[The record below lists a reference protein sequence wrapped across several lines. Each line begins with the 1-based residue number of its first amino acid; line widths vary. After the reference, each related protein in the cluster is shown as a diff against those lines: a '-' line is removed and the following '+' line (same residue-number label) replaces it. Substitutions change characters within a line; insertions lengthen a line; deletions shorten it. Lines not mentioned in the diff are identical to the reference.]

1 MKKYLAIITWTI
13 ISLVLVCFIFSNSFA
28 CKEVSIELSRG
39 ITDLLYD
46 CVKSILKLSFDE
58 FHGLVRKVAH
68 FVEFALFGA
77 SVWMTMDSARNLGR
91 RFNVETVLFLSLTV
105 AVIDEFIPELHGAR
119 KYGCRCDPGFRR
131 SAVWNRDHCYN
142 NIFCK
147 HKKTAIE
154 LSFGGCFTDL
164 S

>member
-105 AVIDEFIPELHGAR
+105 AVIDEFIQSFTGRGSMVADVILDFAGALFGIVITATII
-119 KYGCRCDPGFRR
+119 YF
-131 SAVWNRDHCYN
+131 V
-142 NIFCK
+142 NI
-147 HKKTAIE
+147 KKQP
-154 LSFGGCFTDL
+154 SN
-164 S
+164 

>member
-1 MKKYLAIITWTI
+1 M
-13 ISLVLVCFIFSNSFA
+13 CFIFSNSFA

-58 FHGLVRKVAH
+58 FHGLLRKVAH

-105 AVIDEFIPELHGAR
+105 AVIDEFIQSFTGRGSMVADVILDFAGALFGIVITATII
-119 KYGCRCDPGFRR
+119 YF
-131 SAVWNRDHCYN
+131 V
-142 NIFCK
+142 NI
-147 HKKTAIE
+147 KKQP
-154 LSFGGCFTDL
+154 SN
-164 S
+164 

>member
-105 AVIDEFIPELHGAR
+105 AVIDEFIQSFTGR
-119 KYGCRCDPGFRR
+119 G
-131 SAVWNRDHCYN
+131 SAVGDVILDFAGALFGIVITAVIIHLANR
-142 NIFCK
+142 
-147 HKKTAIE
+147 KKQP
-154 LSFGGCFTDL
+154 SN
-164 S
+164 

>member
-1 MKKYLAIITWTI
+1 MKKYLSIITWAV

-105 AVIDEFIPELHGAR
+105 AVIDEFIQSFTGRGSMVADVILDFAGALFGIVITATII
-119 KYGCRCDPGFRR
+119 YF
-131 SAVWNRDHCYN
+131 V
-142 NIFCK
+142 NI
-147 HKKTAIE
+147 KKQP
-154 LSFGGCFTDL
+154 SN
-164 S
+164 